1 MQTRLEAPAE
11 GPLLFQT
18 DVSVNGVERRFP
30 GRRRRA
36 PVQALSG
43 LSLDAAPGEV
53 VAVVGPSGC
62 GKSTLLELI
71 AGLQS
76 PDTGAIAVG
85 GVGDTRG
92 RLSACAYMPQRDGLL
107 P

>member
-11 GPLLFQT
+11 GPLLFET
-18 DVSVNGVERRFP
+18 DVSVSGVDRRFP
-30 GRRRRA
+30 GRRGRG
-36 PVQALSG
+36 PVVALDG
-43 LSLDAAPGEV
+43 LSLDVAAGEA

-76 PDTGAIAVG
+76 PDAGRAG
-85 GVGDTRG
+85 GR
-92 RLSACAYMPQRDGLL
+92 RARRSS
-107 P
+107 